1 MARDNGGIIGPV
13 NDPTNT
19 SASGVWS
26 LEEQYQAQLA
36 GNWPSAPTPFSTNSL
51 RFNDGS
57 SDYLSRTPS
66 SAGNTKTLTIS
77 MWVKLSAITTNRHLI
92 CEEGGGTDKIDEIK
106 ISNADVI
113 RIENYNDSGSDYG
126 LVTNQVLRDTSAW
139 YHIVVAFDST
149 QATAA
154 DRIKLYVN
162 GSQVTSFSS
171 SSYPSLNYDFY
182 WNSNTDTIGI
192 GADTRTPTNYFDG
205 YMSEVILVDGQQLDA
220 TSFGVS
226 DANGVWTPIKYTGT
240 FGTNG
245 FQLQFGNAAA
255 LGTDSSPNGNDFT
268 VNNLTSIDQTTDYPV
283 NNFATMNA
291 LVPTGSLAFS
301 NGNTTL
307 TGSND
312 TLYASNNNSTLG
324 VSAGKYYA
332 EVEYDT
338 AGGNTSPTVGV
349 TPITTS
355 ATTNT
360 TGSVT
365 DAVVIRMD
373 NDLYVE
379 GVTTSA
385 YLGSTPSAGDIIG
398 IALDLDNGKV
408 WFSLNGTFVGDPV
421 AGTGAAFD
429 GITSGETMCFCTR
442 ALGAVF
448 KWNFGNG
455 YFGTTAVS
463 SAQNPD
469 DGIGIFEYD
478 VPTGYRAL
486 CTKSINAEEY
496 S

>member
-1 MARDNGGIIGPV
+1 MA
-13 NDPTNT
+13 
-19 SASGVWS
+19 
-26 LEEQYQAQLA
+26 
-36 GNWPSAPTPFSTNSL
+36 ST
-51 RFNDGS
+51 
-57 SDYLSRTPS
+57 YLSRTPS
-66 SAGNTKTLTIS
+66 SNGNKKTFTIS
-77 MWVKLSAITTNRHLI
+77 AWVKISTTSSAKSISHAGTT
-92 CEEGGGTDKIDEIK
+92 GGNYTLFDFNS
-106 ISNADVI
+106 SNQLRAVWT
-113 RIENYNDSGSDYG
+113 SGGATLANVFTSAVY
-126 LVTNQVLRDTSAW
+126 RDTNAW
-139 YHIVVAFDST
+139 SHVVFAVDTT
-149 QATAA
+149 QATSS
-154 DRIKLYVN
+154 DRIKFYVN
-162 GSQVTSFSS
+162 GEQITSFSS
-171 SSYPSLNYDFY
+171 STYPSQ
-182 WNSNTDTIGI
+182 NTDTFHNDTSYANNVGKYITTGGSDASFFDGSMGHYHFI
-192 GADTRTPTNYFDG
+192 DGTAYDADTFGET
-205 YMSEVILVDGQQLDA
+205 DA
-220 TSFGVS
+220 T
-226 DANGVWTPIKYTGT
+226 TGIWKPKT
-240 FGTNG
+240 APSVTYGTNG
-245 FQLQFGNAAA
+245 FFLKFENSAAF
-255 LGTDSSPNGNDFT
+255 GTDSSGNANTFT
-268 VNNLTSIDQTTDYPV
+268 VNGTMTQTIDTPSNV
-283 NNFATMNA
+283 FATMNA

-312 TLYASNNNSTLG
+312 TLFASNNNSTLG

-360 TGSVT
+360 TGSIT

-385 YLGSTPSAGDIIG
+385 YLGSTPVAGDIIG
-398 IALDLDNGKV
+398 IALDLDNGKI
-408 WFSLNGTFVGDPV
+408 WFSLNGSFVGDPV

-486 CTKSINAEEY
+486 CTESINATEY

>member
-1 MARDNGGIIGPV
+1 MA
-13 NDPTNT
+13 
-19 SASGVWS
+19 
-26 LEEQYQAQLA
+26 
-36 GNWPSAPTPFSTNSL
+36 ST
-51 RFNDGS
+51 
-57 SDYLSRTPS
+57 YLSKTPASATNRRTFTIS
-66 SAGNTKTLTIS
+66 FWLKTSVATGDYTLFYSAGSGSHEFKIAFDTSERLFIYDFNGTSFDMLLK
-77 MWVKLSAITTNRHLI
+77 TNR
-92 CEEGGGTDKIDEIK
+92 
-106 ISNADVI
+106 VF
-113 RIENYNDSGSDYG
+113 
-126 LVTNQVLRDTSAW
+126 RDTSAF
-139 YHIVVAFDST
+139 YNIVYEIDT
-149 QATAA
+149 TNATAD

-162 GSQVTSFSS
+162 GVQETSFSDRTN
-171 SSYPSLNYDFY
+171 PSQNHDTE
-182 WNSNTDTIGI
+182 WNGTGVHYIGRDGS
-192 GADTRTPTNYFDG
+192 GAYIDG
-205 YMSEVILVDGQQLDA
+205 ILTHIHNIDGTAYTASTFGETDA
-220 TSFGVS
+220 T
-226 DANGVWTPIKYTGT
+226 TGIWKPKT
-240 FGTNG
+240 NPSVTYGTNG
-245 FQLQFGNAAA
+245 FFLKFENSGSM
-255 LGTDSSPNGNDFT
+255 GTDSSGNANNFT
-268 VNNLTSIDQTTDYPV
+268 VNGTLTQTVDTPSNV
-283 NNFATMNA
+283 FATMNP

-312 TLYASNNNSTLG
+312 TLFASNNNSTLG
-324 VSAGKYYA
+324 VSAGKYYV

-360 TGSVT
+360 TGSIT

-385 YLGSTPSAGDIIG
+385 YLGSTPVAGNIIG
-398 IALDLDNGKV
+398 IALDMDNGKV

-429 GITSGETMCFCTR
+429 GITIGETMCFCTR

>member
-1 MARDNGGIIGPV
+1 MA
-13 NDPTNT
+13 
-19 SASGVWS
+19 
-26 LEEQYQAQLA
+26 
-36 GNWPSAPTPFSTNSL
+36 ST
-51 RFNDGS
+51 
-57 SDYLSRTPS
+57 YLSRTPA
-66 SAGNTKTLTIS
+66 SAGSQTTWTFS
-77 MWVKLSAITTNRHLI
+77 AWVKKSQPAANITQLI
-92 CEEGGGTDKIDEIK
+92 AQETGDYASSGILTQIRFQSDQVTVANFTAGNYRDGGQTTQKFRD
-106 ISNADVI
+106 IS
-113 RIENYNDSGSDYG
+113 G
-126 LVTNQVLRDTSAW
+126 W
-139 YHIVVAFDST
+139 YHIVVNFNST
-149 QATAA
+149 DATLSN
-154 DRIKLYVN
+154 RIKVYVN
-162 GSQVTSFSS
+162 GEEAAFNFILGDTAQNAQSAF
-171 SSYPSLNYDFY
+171 
-182 WNSNTDTIGI
+182 NTTDQAMVI
-192 GADTRTPTNYFDG
+192 GATIHTGTAAGYFDG
-205 YMSEVILVDGQQLDA
+205 SMTHVHFIDGTVYDADTFGETDA
-220 TSFGVS
+220 T
-226 DANGVWTPIKYTGT
+226 TGIWKPKT
-240 FGTNG
+240 APSVTYGTNG
-245 FQLQFGNAAA
+245 FFLKFENSAAF
-255 LGTDSSPNGNDFT
+255 GTDSSGNANTFT
-268 VNNLTSIDQTTDYPV
+268 VNGTMTQTIDTPSNV
-283 NNFATMNA
+283 FATMNA

-312 TLYASNNNSTLG
+312 TLFASNNNSTLG